1 MNVIKR
7 SEVILAKTMSLG
19 NGRNPVKGDSRDSQ
33 QALECRQDRQ
43 PTRRDTVSCFYC
55 TSMDD
60 DQQGQQAKPN
70 YYCQAGATEERAK
83 VNGWAARAD
92 IMLPSHVLRLK
103 QVFTVNASTPRSTT
117 RSAMANKIFGCY
129 AFYFTVRTS

>member
-1 MNVIKR
+1 MN
-7 SEVILAKTMSLG
+7 
-19 NGRNPVKGDSRDSQ
+19 
-33 QALECRQDRQ
+33 
-43 PTRRDTVSCFYC
+43 
-55 TSMDD
+55 D

-117 RSAMANKIFGCY
+117 RSAMANKIFECY

>member
-1 MNVIKR
+1 MN
-7 SEVILAKTMSLG
+7 
-19 NGRNPVKGDSRDSQ
+19 
-33 QALECRQDRQ
+33 
-43 PTRRDTVSCFYC
+43 
-55 TSMDD
+55 D

-92 IMLPSHVLRLK
+92 IMLPSRLK
-103 QVFTVNASTPRSTT
+103 QVFTVVSTPRFTT
-117 RSAMANKIFGCY
+117 RPAMANKLFECY